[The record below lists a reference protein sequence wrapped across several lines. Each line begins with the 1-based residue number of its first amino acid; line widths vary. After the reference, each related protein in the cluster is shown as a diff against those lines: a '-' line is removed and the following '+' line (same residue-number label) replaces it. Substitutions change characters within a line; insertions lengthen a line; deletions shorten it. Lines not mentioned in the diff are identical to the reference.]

1 MAYQLTFF
9 LTLLFL
15 TAASFNTHSAV
26 IHKERSLYSN
36 VIVKQVGANTCLQ
49 FTVRRDTKN
58 QSCFNPKTPQKLV
71 FNYAK
76 MTMASVLFMP
86 DPKSIL
92 IIGLG
97 GGTLPMAF
105 HRLFSEATIHAV
117 EIDTAV
123 IKVAKKYFD
132 LVENHKIKIF
142 GQDGRV
148 FTKRA
153 KSRPVKYDL
162 IFLDAFNGD
171 YIPEHLMTQEYL
183 QENQSILSESGLLVS
198 NTFSTSAL
206 YDHESATYASVF
218 SNLVS
223 FKRFETN
230 NRVLFAPTSKPDQT
244 TIMKRAEKFK
254 NRMEAYDVPIMDY
267 ANDISEALNAKPD
280 WNENAR
286 ILTDQYSPANLLRST
301 N

>member
-1 MAYQLTFF
+1 
-9 LTLLFL
+9 
-15 TAASFNTHSAV
+15 
-26 IHKERSLYSN
+26 
-36 VIVKQVGANTCLQ
+36 
-49 FTVRRDTKN
+49 
-58 QSCFNPKTPQKLV
+58 
-71 FNYAK
+71 
-76 MTMASVLFMP
+76 
-86 DPKSIL
+86 
-92 IIGLG
+92 
-97 GGTLPMAF
+97 MAF

-254 NRMEAYDVPIMDY
+254 KRMEAYDVPIMEY

>member
-1 MAYQLTFF
+1 MAYQIT
-9 LTLLFL
+9 LFL
-15 TAASFNTHSAV
+15 TFLFLTPASFNAHSAV

-49 FTVRRDTKN
+49 FTVRRDAKN
-58 QSCFNPKTPQKLV
+58 QSCFNPKTPKKLV

-76 MTMASVLFMP
+76 MTMAAVLFVP
-86 DPKSIL
+86 EPKNIL
-92 IIGLG
+92 IVGLG
-97 GGTLPMAF
+97 GGTIPMAF
-105 HRLFSEATIHAV
+105 HRLFSRATIHAI

-132 LVENHKIKIF
+132 LVENHNVKIF
-142 GQDGRV
+142 SQDGRV

-153 KSRPVKYDL
+153 KSRSVKYDL
-162 IFLDAFNGD
+162 IVLDAFNGD

-183 QENQSILSESGLLVS
+183 QENRSILSESGLLVS

-218 SNLVS
+218 ANLVS
-223 FKRFETN
+223 FKRSETN
-230 NRVLFAPTSKPDQT
+230 NRVLFAPTNKPNRPI
-244 TIMKRAEKFK
+244 IMKRAEEFK
-254 NRMEAYDVPIMDY
+254 NRMETYDVPIMEY